1 LAAPMEEPQ
10 NTAQPPRVAAS
21 EPQRKLRLLLAEDNA
36 VNQKLGVRLLEKLG
50 HTVTVAGNGKEA
62 LETLMLHAGEID
74 AVLMD
79 VQMPEMNGFEATA
92 AIRAWDLA
100 RGTHTPIIAMTAN
113 AMKGD
118 AQLCLDAGMD
128 GYVSKPINRS
138 QLLEEIEKH
147 TKPAAATEAAEIHQ
161 SLV

>member
-1 LAAPMEEPQ
+1 
-10 NTAQPPRVAAS
+10 
-21 EPQRKLRLLLAEDNA
+21 
-36 VNQKLGVRLLEKLG
+36 
-50 HTVTVAGNGKEA
+50 
-62 LETLMLHAGEID
+62 MLHPDEID

-92 AIRAWDLA
+92 AIRALDLA

-118 AQLCLDAGMD
+118 AQLCFDAGMD
-128 GYVSKPINRS
+128 GYISKPINRT

-147 TKPAAATEAAEIHQ
+147 TKPTAASEAAEVHQ
-161 SLV
+161 FLV